1 MLMMVEK
8 LVMKKKVFSKLRLLG
23 GKIQCVKSVVAFLS
37 LQELSQDTRGK
48 SMNVKNLCAKNV
60 D

>member
-23 GKIQCVKSVVAFLS
+23 GKILCVKYVVAFLS
-37 LQELSQDTRGK
+37 LTCPGVPFLAWSYYGDVLR
-48 SMNVKNLCAKNV
+48 
-60 D
+60 